1 MGLVQLTSLGEHI
14 IKNIMGNGIVN
25 ILQNNLL
32 ESNEYIIHS
41 NLEMLTN
48 IFSLEPNFQNDANN
62 VIFKELYKE
71 KLFK

>member
-32 ESNEYIIHS
+32 ESNEYIVHS

>member
-1 MGLVQLTSLGEHI
+1 
-14 IKNIMGNGIVN
+14 MGNGIVN